1 MSRAVATGVLTEG
14 ACLEPSMLAYAV
26 DVHPRS
32 LRIALVALAALAVA
46 VAMWLLVLAPDPEPA
61 AIAEPTTTQPP
72 ATTSTTAAPPPDP
85 WITQI
90 AVATV
95 PELQVFRE
103 IPDDALVDQLTTAT
117 TLAPPPT
124 TDATGALQITLT
136 PDQQAQLLAQA
147 RLREDA
153 HALLDVEAQEDG
165 SLETKDLPPPLS
177 VTTAVTTPEPEP
189 PTTAPGEPAQPLQSP
204 APTITEERGLT
215 PIPSENLNWGS
226 LPTEWGWS
234 FTSPTP
240 SGNARVFIVT
250 EHRDEWVRIMLPTRP
265 NSMLGW
271 ARADDMELAQH
282 RWHVQ
287 ISVSERMLRVWD
299 GDRLELETL
308 VVVGKDSSPTPL
320 GRFYVNERV
329 PQAPGS
335 FYGPWIF
342 STNGFS
348 DSLERFTGEVPIFAL
363 HGGGYPST
371 IGSAISNGCIRIP
384 DELVEHMA
392 TLLPVG
398 TPVDVFA

>member
-1 MSRAVATGVLTEG
+1 M
-14 ACLEPSMLAYAV
+14 AYPVGTV
-26 DVHPRS
+26 DNRS
-32 LRIALVALAALAVA
+32 LRLAVVALGALAAVA
-46 VAMWLLVLAPDPEPA
+46 ALWILSPGPEP
-61 AIAEPTTTQPP
+61 EPTESLASATTEAP
-72 ATTSTTAAPPPDP
+72 ATTTTEAPSPPDP

-103 IPDDALVDQLTTAT
+103 IPDEALAQAIAT
-117 TLAPPPT
+117 TTTAPPPPT
-124 TDATGALQITLT
+124 SGANGVLQITLT
-136 PDQQAQLLAQA
+136 ADQQAQLLAES

-153 HALLDVEAQEDG
+153 HALIGVEAQGDG
-165 SLETKDLPPPLS
+165 SKTSTSL
-177 VTTAVTTPEPEP
+177 VP
-189 PTTAPGEPAQPLQSP
+189 PTSPAQPDQAQPDPVPADPMSTATVLGAGGVVDPRAPMPTP
-204 APTITEERGLT
+204 APTITEDRGLT

-234 FTSPTP
+234 FTNPTP

-250 EHRDEWVRIMLPTRP
+250 EQSDDWVRIMLPTRP

-271 ARADDMELAQH
+271 ARADDVTLAQH

-287 ISVSERMLRVWD
+287 VSVGERTMRVWE

-308 VVVGKDSSPTPL
+308 VVVGKESTPTPL

-329 PQAPGS
+329 AQAPGS

-342 STNGFS
+342 STNAFS

-363 HGGGYPST
+363 HGGGYSST

-384 DELVEHMA
+384 DELVGHMA
-392 TLLPVG
+392 TILPVG
-398 TPVDVFA
+398 TPVDIYA